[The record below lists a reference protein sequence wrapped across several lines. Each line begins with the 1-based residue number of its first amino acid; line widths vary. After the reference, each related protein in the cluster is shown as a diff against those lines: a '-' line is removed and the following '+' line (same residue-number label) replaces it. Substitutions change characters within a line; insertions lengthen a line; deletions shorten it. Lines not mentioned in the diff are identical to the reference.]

1 MVVNLKLVGYI
12 SKRVVRMGWLF
23 IGLVAVQLVMS
34 LSGTIPGAVTGAN
47 MTGANMTGANRA
59 GANRAG
65 ANRAGGGVTRPQSA
79 IVSKS
84 ATIPPLLSQ
93 PAAVQPHSVD

>member
-34 LSGTIPGAVTGAN
+34 LSGMIPGAVTGAN
-47 MTGANMTGANRA
+47 SA
-59 GANRAG
+59 GANNAG
-65 ANRAGGGVTRPQSA
+65 ANNAGGGVTRPQSA

-84 ATIPPLLSQ
+84 ATIPPLLSE

>member
-47 MTGANMTGANRA
+47 MTGANRA
-59 GANRAG
+59 GAD
-65 ANRAGGGVTRPQSA
+65 RAGGGVTRPQSA

>member
-47 MTGANMTGANRA
+47 MTGAN
-59 GANRAG
+59 RAG